1 MVDLQAELRRL
12 PSVDS
17 LLGHP
22 EIAALAVLSGHE
34 EAVRAVREVVDE
46 ARAAIRGGAPAPDH
60 GALVARAAERIRG
73 HLLPSLRP
81 VINATGVIL
90 QTNLGRAPLSP
101 AAIEAMRRVAAYS
114 NLEYDLRA
122 GRRGSRYYHAE
133 GLLQRVTGAEAGL
146 LTNNNAGAVLLVL
159 AALAKGREV
168 VVSRGQLVEIGG
180 GFRIPDVLA
189 QSGAR
194 LVEVGTTNRTY
205 ARDFEAACG
214 PDTAL
219 LLQVHTSNFRLTGF
233 VHQPETAELAQ
244 VARAKGVWLAVDLG
258 SGVLLDTAAFGLA
271 HEPTVQEVLRAGADL
286 VTFSGDKLLGGP
298 QAGIIVGR
306 AELVE
311 RLRHHPLTR
320 ALRVDKFTI
329 AGLSAT
335 LAAYQAGRALAE
347 IPVWRMIALS
357 AEEVR
362 RRARR
367 LARRVASLGVEA
379 EVVPGNS
386 TIGGGSLPG
395 ETLPTW
401 LVALR
406 VASADALARH
416 LRLGEPAVVGRIEEG
431 RFLIDLRT
439 VLPEEEAGL
448 LRALEG
454 CSSFWGQASD
464 QRSGQV

>member
-1 MVDLQAELRRL
+1 MSDVQAELRRL
-12 PSVDS
+12 PSVDA

-22 EIAALAVLSGHE
+22 EIAALAALSGHD
-34 EAVRAVREVVDE
+34 EAARAVREAIDE
-46 ARAAIRGGAPAPDH
+46 ARAAIRGGAPAPEH
-60 GALVARAAERIRG
+60 PALVAAAAERIRG
-73 HLLPSLRP
+73 RLLPGLRP

-90 QTNLGRAPLSP
+90 QTNLGRAPLST
-101 AAIEAMRRVAAYS
+101 AALEAMRRVAAYS
-114 NLEYDLRA
+114 NLEYDLEA

-159 AALAKGREV
+159 AALAQGREV

-205 ARDFEAACG
+205 ARDFAAACG

-244 VARAKGVWLAVDLG
+244 VAREKGVGLVVDLG

-271 HEPTVQEVLRAGADL
+271 HEPTVQEALAAGADL

-306 AELVE
+306 AEWVE
-311 RLRHHPLTR
+311 RLRKHPLAR

-335 LAAYQAGRALAE
+335 LAAYQAGRATEE
-347 IPVWRMIALS
+347 IPIWRMIGLS
-357 AEEVR
+357 AAEVR

-367 LARRVASLGVEA
+367 LARRIRALGVAA
-379 EVVPGNS
+379 EVVPGTS

-406 VASADALARH
+406 VASADALARR
-416 LRLGEPAVVGRIEEG
+416 LRLGDPAVVGRIEEG
-431 RFLIDLRT
+431 RLLLDPRT

-448 LRALEG
+448 LRAVERAVG
-454 CSSFWGQASD
+454 
-464 QRSGQV
+464 SG